1 LFDRLAKA
9 GARIPPHTFIL
20 RFDSEGVYGDLSGRR
35 EESLMKRF
43 IKAAVAAIV
52 LTMMLAL
59 PAQGAASRTVKWV
72 CIVDGQPVTFV
83 SAPEAA
89 RPGIEQANMTAG
101 QVFNT
106 QFGEVC
112 SVG

>member
-1 LFDRLAKA
+1 
-9 GARIPPHTFIL
+9 
-20 RFDSEGVYGDLSGRR
+20 
-35 EESLMKRF
+35 MKR
-43 IKAAVAAIV
+43 IMKAVVAAIV
-52 LTMMLAL
+52 LTVMLAL
-59 PAQGAASRTVKWV
+59 PAQGAAVDRTVKWV

-89 RPGIEQANMTAG
+89 RPGIVQANSTAG
-101 QVFNT
+101 QTFNT